1 MTSNW
6 NQTTC
11 IALMSNENETVVLT
25 LNIDN
30 TEESTETVALT
41 YVNWPVAFISNMN
54 ETATLTSNVNIYDL
68 HEM

>member
-1 MTSNW
+1 
-6 NQTTC
+6 
-11 IALMSNENETVVLT
+11 MSNENETVVLT
-25 LNIDN
+25 LNIDD
-30 TEESTETVALT
+30 TEDSTKTVALT